1 MRLPRKL
8 VFDAGALI
16 EIERNPRGQ
25 LSRACDHA
33 LEEGARPLLPAV
45 VWAQVYRRA
54 SRQVT
59 LTRLRKVCQ
68 SVPFTDETADQ
79 VSLLLARSGTHDVV
93 DAAVVVAAL
102 QHESVIITSDP
113 NDMKDLGKAVG
124 VRVEVLKI

>member
-1 MRLPRKL
+1 MKLPRKL
-8 VFDAGALI
+8 VLDAGALI

-33 LEEGARPLLPAV
+33 IEEGVRPLLPTV
-45 VWAQVYRRA
+45 VWAQVYRHS

-68 SVPFTDETADQ
+68 DVPFTTEAADQ
-79 VSLLLARSGTHDVV
+79 VGLLLARSRTQDVV

-102 QHESVIITSDP
+102 HHESVIVTSDP
-113 NDMKDLGKAVG
+113 ADMRELGKAVG
-124 VRVEVLKI
+124 VRVEVVEV